1 MPLPT
6 LIADAAPIP
15 KDVVLAIFGA
25 AAGVAGLILV
35 FLGVVLSTVGSYP
48 GDTPDAVRRPFRRA
62 AWATTFVFALSLAT
76 VGLSLGWL
84 TAESG
89 VELYYATISLFSLV
103 LVLAFSL
110 ALAVVHEII

>member
-1 MPLPT
+1 MPALT
-6 LIADAAPIP
+6 AAAAAPIP

-35 FLGVVLSTVGSYP
+35 FLGVVLSTIGSYP
-48 GDTPDAVRRPFRRA
+48 GDTPAAVRRPFRRA

-84 TAESG
+84 AAESA
-89 VELYYATISLFSLV
+89 VELYYATISLFSLL
-103 LVLAFSL
+103 LVLAFL
-110 ALAVVHEII
+110 LAVAVVRELV